1 MKPTFKKVLHV
12 AIWIVIGI
20 LIGSEIM
27 LYLWKKQN
35 VQIEY
40 ALKSIGKGN
49 KVSALL
55 NAIDKSYVDS
65 VDVDSLVNM
74 VLPLILS
81 ELDPH
86 SAYYP
91 AEETQ
96 ESNNELHGSFSGIG
110 VQFSIQ
116 EDTIRV
122 NSVIN
127 GGPSKKVG
135 VLAGDKIIKIND
147 SLFTG
152 KNIKSEDV
160 VKNLKG
166 PSGTEVKIS
175 VLRNGDDNLIDFTIE
190 RGEIPVKS
198 VDAAYMMNKEI
209 GYIVINKFGETT
221 YTEMMTGLA
230 KLSKEGMKKLIVDL
244 RSNTGGY
251 LGAVIQM
258 VNEFLPKGEM
268 IVYTQG
274 VHSPYAAQ
282 YANGR
287 GRYQDL
293 PLVVLI
299 DESSASASEI
309 FTGAIQDND
318 RGFIVGR
325 RSFGKGLVQ
334 EPIEFTDGSSIRLTI
349 ARYYTPSGRCI
360 QKPYGTDDED
370 YAMDIVKR
378 YEHGEFFSA
387 DSVKLNENEIFKTKA
402 GRTVYGGGGIMP
414 DFFVPQD
421 TIAYSEYY
429 ASIVRKSLVNKYAFR
444 YVDSRRNAFS
454 KFEKAD
460 EIVSYLDKQNALNN
474 FISYASDNGVK
485 RDSKTSSEAIKQL
498 RILLYANIIYNAL
511 DMQEYIRFVNRDD
524 NTVKKAIESFSKR
537 PNN

>member
-1 MKPTFKKVLHV
+1 MKPTYKKVITAV
-12 AIWIVIGI
+12 IWIVIGI
-20 LIGSEIM
+20 FIGSEIM

-65 VDVDSLVNM
+65 VDVDSLINS
-74 VLPLILS
+74 VLPVILS
-81 ELDPH
+81 DLDPH

-152 KNIKSEDV
+152 KHIKSEDV

-166 PSGTEVKIS
+166 PKGTEVKIS
-175 VLRNGDDNLIDFTIE
+175 VLRNGENNLIDFTIE
-190 RGEIPVKS
+190 RGDIPVKS
-198 VDAAYMMNKEI
+198 VDAAYMINKEI
-209 GYIVINKFGETT
+209 GYIFINKFGETT
-221 YTEMMTGLA
+221 YSEMMTGLA
-230 KLSKEGMKKLIVDL
+230 KLSNEGMKKLIVDL

-274 VHSPYAAQ
+274 AHSPYSAQ
-282 YANGR
+282 FANGR
-287 GRYQDL
+287 GRYQEL
-293 PLVVLI
+293 PLVILI
-299 DESSASASEI
+299 DESTASASEI
-309 FTGAIQDND
+309 FSGAIQDND
-318 RGFIVGR
+318 RGFVVGR

-360 QKPYGTDDED
+360 QKPYGSSDED

-429 ASIVRKSLVNKYAFR
+429 ASIVNKSLINKYAFR
-444 YVDSRRNAFS
+444 YVDSRRNEFA
-454 KFEKAD
+454 KLEKAD
-460 EIVSYLDKQNALNN
+460 EIVSYLDNQNTFNN
-474 FISYASDNGVK
+474 FISYAADNGIK
-485 RDSKTSSEAIKQL
+485 RDIKTSSEAIQQL

-511 DMQEYIRFVNRDD
+511 DMQEYIRFVNLDD
-524 NTVKKAIESFSKR
+524 STIKKAIESFSKR
-537 PNN
+537 PI

>member
-147 SLFTG
+147 SLFT
-152 KNIKSEDV
+152 E
-160 VKNLKG
+160 
-166 PSGTEVKIS
+166 KIS
-175 VLRNGDDNLIDFTIE
+175 KARMLLRT
-190 RGEIPVKS
+190 
-198 VDAAYMMNKEI
+198 
-209 GYIVINKFGETT
+209 
-221 YTEMMTGLA
+221 
-230 KLSKEGMKKLIVDL
+230 
-244 RSNTGGY
+244 
-251 LGAVIQM
+251 
-258 VNEFLPKGEM
+258 
-268 IVYTQG
+268 
-274 VHSPYAAQ
+274 
-282 YANGR
+282 
-287 GRYQDL
+287 
-293 PLVVLI
+293 
-299 DESSASASEI
+299 
-309 FTGAIQDND
+309 
-318 RGFIVGR
+318 
-325 RSFGKGLVQ
+325 
-334 EPIEFTDGSSIRLTI
+334 
-349 ARYYTPSGRCI
+349 
-360 QKPYGTDDED
+360 
-370 YAMDIVKR
+370 
-378 YEHGEFFSA
+378 
-387 DSVKLNENEIFKTKA
+387 
-402 GRTVYGGGGIMP
+402 
-414 DFFVPQD
+414 
-421 TIAYSEYY
+421 
-429 ASIVRKSLVNKYAFR
+429 
-444 YVDSRRNAFS
+444 
-454 KFEKAD
+454 
-460 EIVSYLDKQNALNN
+460 
-474 FISYASDNGVK
+474 
-485 RDSKTSSEAIKQL
+485 
-498 RILLYANIIYNAL
+498 
-511 DMQEYIRFVNRDD
+511 
-524 NTVKKAIESFSKR
+524 
-537 PNN
+537 

>member
-318 RGFIVGR
+318 RGFVVGR

-334 EPIEFTDGSSIRLTI
+334 EPIEFTDGSR
-349 ARYYTPSGRCI
+349 
-360 QKPYGTDDED
+360 D
-370 YAMDIVKR
+370 
-378 YEHGEFFSA
+378 
-387 DSVKLNENEIFKTKA
+387 
-402 GRTVYGGGGIMP
+402 
-414 DFFVPQD
+414 
-421 TIAYSEYY
+421 
-429 ASIVRKSLVNKYAFR
+429 RKSTR
-444 YVDSRRNAFS
+444 
-454 KFEKAD
+454 
-460 EIVSYLDKQNALNN
+460 LN
-474 FISYASDNGVK
+474 
-485 RDSKTSSEAIKQL
+485 SSHL
-498 RILLYANIIYNAL
+498 
-511 DMQEYIRFVNRDD
+511 
-524 NTVKKAIESFSKR
+524 
-537 PNN
+537 